1 MDTLSQPA
9 LIGLFLLAAGVVC
22 WAGVHLSRATD
33 ALDRAFGWGEAVGG
47 MVLLAIVTNLPEVA
61 IVASAAHGGHLEL
74 AAGNILG
81 GIAMQTMVL
90 VVFDAFGNKG
100 NVPLA
105 TRAFAPQL
113 QIEGLLVIVVLAIV
127 IMGNG
132 LPQQLVMFRV
142 APGGLAILAA
152 WLAALWLIGH
162 QRSSNGPHR
171 KRAKHQQDKH
181 HHFKDGTVR
190 TGMVFATMALATLVA
205 GITLELTGDALAR
218 HWHIQGAVF
227 GATILAAA
235 TSLPEIATGLPAM
248 RRKEYTLALSDIFG
262 GNAFLPVLFV
272 LATLLSGQAALPAI
286 APQGIYLAG
295 LGIVLTA
302 IYLGAMLVKPA
313 RKRLGLGPEAWIAC
327 LVYAVGMGG
336 LFFVS
341 RGS

>member
-1 MDTLSQPA
+1 MDSLSQPS
-9 LIGLFLLAAGVVC
+9 LIGLFLLAAAVVC
-22 WAGVHLSRATD
+22 WAGVYLSRATD
-33 ALDRAFGWGEAVGG
+33 ALDSAFGWGEAAGG
-47 MVLLAIVTNLPEVA
+47 MILLAIVTNLPEIA
-61 IVASAAHGGHLEL
+61 IVASAAHGGHLAL

-90 VVFDAFGNKG
+90 VVFDAFGNQG

-105 TRAFAPQL
+105 TRASTSQL
-113 QIEGLLVIVVLAIV
+113 QIEGLLVIGVLAIV
-127 IMGNG
+127 IVGHG
-132 LPQQLVMFRV
+132 LSEQLVIFRV
-142 APGGLAILAA
+142 APGGMAILAA

-162 QRSSNGPHR
+162 QRSNSSSHR
-171 KRAKHQQDKH
+171 QRAKHH
-181 HHFKDGTVR
+181 HSNSGTVR
-190 TGMVFATMALATLVA
+190 AGFVFATMALATLVA
-205 GITLELTGDALAR
+205 GITLELTGDALAK

-302 IYLGAMLVKPA
+302 IYLGAMLVKPG

-336 LFFVS
+336 LYFVKG
-341 RGS
+341 GS